1 MLISG
6 GFFNTRKIL
15 ELRDYF
21 WYRIIIEINRWFY
34 REDIMFQEM
43 SASFEVIAALFTALF
58 MARLVLVNL
67 FTQNEEGECSYS
79 IKRSLLNQHVA
90 TR

>member
-1 MLISG
+1 
-6 GFFNTRKIL
+6 
-15 ELRDYF
+15 
-21 WYRIIIEINRWFY
+21 
-34 REDIMFQEM
+34 MFQEM